1 MEENDR
7 KLKQIREY
15 EERIEKIK
23 YRREHYFPKYKKELL
38 NKYLEYKGNIRVF
51 VRSRP
56 VLPIDY
62 KAYDGTKESF
72 EKILSCTKILNDK

>member
-1 MEENDR
+1 MNR
-7 KLKQIREY
+7 
-15 EERIEKIK
+15 
-23 YRREHYFPKYKKELL
+23 
-38 NKYLEYKGNIRVF
+38 YLEYKGNIRVF

-72 EKILSCTKILNDK
+72 EKLEKATRILNEKQLELSIAPDPNGKQGQSER